1 MRRIWALLASVQ
13 AAMVSLKMDENTAKG
28 TEIARLRESL
38 DKSAID
44 SNTELEFRIVRQDRQ
59 NGLELF
65 ELEGS
70 EGRLLVK
77 QSPDREI
84 LCPDP
89 STKCMLQLQVN
100 ILRNNAFHRR
110 NRKVC
115 HNIRYIS

>member
-1 MRRIWALLASVQ
+1 MRRIWALLATVQ

-28 TEIARLRESL
+28 KEIARLRESL

-44 SNTELEFRIVRQDRQ
+44 SNTKLEFRIVRQDRQ

-65 ELEGS
+65 EVDGS

-89 STKCMLQLQVN
+89 SAKCMLQLQVKYSSKQRF
-100 ILRNNAFHRR
+100 LPT
-110 NRKVC
+110 K
-115 HNIRYIS
+115 SKSLP